1 MHTTQCV
8 WRQGTA
14 MYLGYMKV
22 AWQLWEE
29 NWEGGSLVPK
39 SFPPP
44 LLAVCGGRLALW
56 RSGHIQWRN
65 AMEGSTRNMNYYS
78 RPPATP
84 CVSESFLPSPCF
96 FATQGLKFLKTS
108 FPLEKNILL
117 KFFTPLAPTKF
128 LQIEPPLFLTTS
140 DQNHFLNSS
149 TLTEADLGGV
159 RWVRTNPPFCWFIWL
174 TGSLL
179 LPAVFDTQ
187 RWHASS
193 DITSVQFNS
202 TCMQWSN
209 LFNFSKGGAG

>member
-1 MHTTQCV
+1 MHTTQCA
-8 WRQGTA
+8 WWQGTA

-56 RSGHIQWRN
+56 RSGHIQWRH

-78 RPPATP
+78 RPPPHPVFQKVFFQAHA
-84 CVSESFLPSPCF
+84 SLPPRASNSWS
-96 FATQGLKFLKTS
+96 KTS

-128 LQIEPPLFLTTS
+128 LQLEPPLFLTTS

-149 TLTEADLGGV
+149 TLTTIGNLLGVVPVVG
-159 RWVRTNPPFCWFIWL
+159 RKQCLANCSTRLELSRPLLP
-174 TGSLL
+174 LL
-179 LPAVFDTQ
+179 LSRLAFT
-187 RWHASS
+187 SS
-193 DITSVQFNS
+193 TPSVHS
-202 TCMQWSN
+202 R
-209 LFNFSKGGAG
+209 